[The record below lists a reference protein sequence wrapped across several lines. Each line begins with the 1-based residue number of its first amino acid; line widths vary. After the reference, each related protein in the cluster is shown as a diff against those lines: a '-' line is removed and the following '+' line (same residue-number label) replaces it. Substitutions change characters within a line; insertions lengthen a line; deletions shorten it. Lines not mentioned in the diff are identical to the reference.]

1 MGSIEKRVVATPGG
15 PISYLEA
22 GPALGSGAEGEAGQA
37 LLLMH
42 GIGGNAR
49 SWRAQL
55 EGLSDRFR
63 VIAWDAPGYGDSGPR
78 EPTLAAYAGA
88 AIALLDALKIQS
100 SHILGH
106 SMGGVVAQGVA
117 GFAAERVDRLVLS
130 STFTGDAAPEGTP
143 LGAGWNARLDDIQ
156 RLSPAEFGRARAA
169 GMLGKGAGDAV
180 RAEAAAIASAVT
192 HAGLLG
198 GCMLLHH
205 GDTRA
210 LAARFAM
217 PVLSLTGECD
227 RIIPPARSAALADLI
242 NGCQSAQ
249 IPAVGHAAYLERP
262 AIYNETLT
270 GFLG

>member
-1 MGSIEKRVVATPGG
+1 MNLEKRIVDTPCG

-22 GPALGSGAEGEAGQA
+22 GADLESGEA

-78 EPTLAAYAGA
+78 EPTLVAYAGA
-88 AIALLDALKIQS
+88 AIALLDALKVKLC
-100 SHILGH
+100 HVLGH

-117 GFAAERVDRLVLS
+117 GFAPERVDRLVLS
-130 STFTGDAAPEGTP
+130 STFTGDAASNGTP
-143 LGAGWNARLDDIQ
+143 LGAGWNARLDDIL
-156 RLSPAEFGRARAA
+156 RLSPEEFGRARAA
-169 GMLGKGAGDAV
+169 GMLGKSAGEAV
-180 RAEAAAIASAVT
+180 RTEAAAIASAVT

-210 LAARFAM
+210 LAARFTM
-217 PVLSLTGECD
+217 PVLLLTGERD
-227 RIIPPARSAALADLI
+227 RIISPARSAALAALI

-249 IPAVGHAAYLERP
+249 FPEVGHAAYLEDS
-262 AIYNETLT
+262 AAYNETLIR
-270 GFLG
+270 FLT

>member
-1 MGSIEKRVVATPGG
+1 MSHLEKRVVDTPGG

-22 GPALGSGAEGEAGQA
+22 GAEVESRKA

-88 AIALLDALKIQS
+88 AIALLDVLKIQL
-100 SHILGH
+100 SHVLGH

-117 GFAAERVDRLVLS
+117 GFAPERVDRLVLS
-130 STFTGDAAPEGTP
+130 STFTGDAAPDGTP
-143 LGAGWNARLDDIQ
+143 LGAGWNARLDDIR
-156 RLSPAEFGRARAA
+156 RLNPAEFGQARAA
-169 GMLGKGAGDAV
+169 RMLGENAGEAI

-192 HAGLLG
+192 HTGLLG

-210 LAARFAM
+210 LAARFTM
-217 PVLSLTGECD
+217 PVLLLTGERD

-242 NGCQSAQ
+242 NGCRSAQ
-249 IPAVGHAAYLERP
+249 IPAVGHAAYLEDP
-262 AIYNETLT
+262 ATYNETLT
-270 GFLG
+270 GFLS